1 MLWMCFCL
9 FVCAC
14 ACFFICLCVVPK
26 VWTAREMTS
35 PPLRTKT
42 QTGGLDQLDDCCCGG
57 GGGGVGGVLQNPNI
71 PTTTTTTPSSMRPHR
86 PHRCADK
93 CICTRP
99 SAARQQHDRQ
109 KGLAGALIF
118 GPKGF
123 LIFGGGRRFMQIY
136 VKL

>member
-1 MLWMCFCL
+1 MLWMCLCL
-9 FVCAC
+9 LVCAC
-14 ACFFICLCVVPK
+14 ACLFICLCVVPK

-42 QTGGLDQLDDCCCGG
+42 QTGGLDQLDDCCGG
-57 GGGGVGGVLQNPNI
+57 GGDVGGVLQNPNI
-71 PTTTTTTPSSMRPHR
+71 PTTTTTPSSMRPHR

-93 CICTRP
+93 CICTRR
-99 SAARQQHDRQ
+99 SAARQQHGRQ

-123 LIFGGGRRFMQIY
+123 LIFWGGRRLMQIY